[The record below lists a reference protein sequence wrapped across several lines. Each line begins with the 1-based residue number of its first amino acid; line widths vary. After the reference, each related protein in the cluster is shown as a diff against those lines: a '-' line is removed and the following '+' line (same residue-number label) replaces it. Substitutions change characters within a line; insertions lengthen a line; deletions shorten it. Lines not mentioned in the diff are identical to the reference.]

1 MNNNMKGETFIIA
14 TGLIILIVFAYISTF
29 NILSK
34 NSSNS
39 YFSKDDNKINATIKE
54 MNFSKGTLKLYTDND
69 IMVCVKQTKSTPAT
83 SSLCWKEVKNGEV
96 NFSIY
101 EKKTYFIWLKDKD
114 NHISESVKYNTNT
127 KK

>member
-1 MNNNMKGETFIIA
+1 MNNNMKGETFIIT

-114 NHISESVKYNTNT
+114 NHISESVEYNTNT